1 MEDDVPSK
9 WQPAKAGVDKLT
21 TEKTGFKPK
30 KVTRDKD
37 GHYIMIK
44 GTTQEED
51 IMIIHIYAS
60 NIGAPKYI
68 S

>member
-9 WQPAKAGVDKLT
+9 WQPAKAGVAKLT

-37 GHYIMIK
+37 GHYI
-44 GTTQEED
+44 TL
-51 IMIIHIYAS
+51 IMS
-60 NIGAPKYI
+60 